1 MQKPEPAS
9 IPLSPGVYLY
19 KDERGRIIYVGK
31 ARVLRRRVLSYF
43 RPEGLPA
50 KTKAMLSHAGSIEYL
65 TTTTE
70 KEALLLE
77 SSLIKKHRPR
87 YNIVLRDDKQY
98 VLFRLNPKHPF
109 PRLEV
114 VRQARRD
121 GARYFGPFTSALSA
135 RETWKLIHRAF
146 ALRRCSDRAMKNRV
160 RACLYHFM
168 GQCPA
173 PCMDL
178 VTPQQYNENV
188 RKVCDLLQGRA
199 APLLDSLREAMEQ
212 ASEDLEFEKA
222 AVLRDQI
229 RAVERTVERQAA
241 VLPGG
246 GDMDAV
252 GLYQAEKGLAL
263 GIVFVRSGAVTDG
276 RAFYWPGL
284 TFEDAPELLWSFVSQ
299 YYSQITPPPRILLPW
314 LPPDTESVE
323 DAEAE
328 NDSTGEGRN
337 AGAGAQAATQSPV
350 PVEAAVVPVPAPVA
364 ASPSAAASFP
374 PPGPVHGPEH
384 GPSPDLSSGPSP
396 DLLSASPSFPL
407 SDPDGALLSVPAA
420 VPSSIPLTG
429 RELLEQTLADRRGGA
444 VRIVPPQH
452 AGDNQLVDM
461 AQSNAR
467 EEARRQEQKSEMS
480 ILDRLARALH
490 LSGPPSRIEC
500 VDVSHTG
507 GRQTRV
513 GMVVFEDGQPARSQY
528 RTYSMPDSGD
538 DYATLHAW
546 VARRLESGAPWPD
559 LLLIDGGRGQLRTI
573 QRALEEAGQ
582 PDLFALAAIAK
593 ARDEQGHA
601 DRRAGNVADRIFVPN
616 RANALPLRE
625 GGQELLFLQNIRDTT
640 HRFAIGRHRKARRG
654 AALAGE
660 LMRLPGVG
668 PATARLLW
676 DHFGSVE
683 AMCAATQEELRKTP
697 GIGPAKAAML
707 LEKLAALR

>member
-1 MQKPEPAS
+1 MQKPESAT

-19 KDERGRIIYVGK
+19 KDDRGRIIYVGK

-43 RPEGLPA
+43 RPDGLPA
-50 KTKAMLSHAGSIEYL
+50 KTRAMLSHATSIEYL

-77 SSLIKKHRPR
+77 ASLIKKHRPR

-98 VLFRLNPKHPF
+98 VLFRLSTKHDF
-109 PRLEV
+109 PRLEI

-121 GARYFGPFTSALSA
+121 GARYFGPFTSALAA
-135 RETWKLIHRAF
+135 RETWKIIHRAF
-146 ALRRCSDRAMKNRV
+146 ALRRCSDKAMKNRV

-173 PCMDL
+173 PCMGM
-178 VTPQQYNENV
+178 VTPQEYNENV

-199 APLLDSLREAMEQ
+199 APLLDSLRTAMNQ
-212 ASEDLEFEKA
+212 ASEELEFEKA

-229 RAVERTVERQAA
+229 QAVERTVERQAA

-252 GLYQAEKGLAL
+252 GLFPADKGLAL

-276 RAFYWPGL
+276 RSFYWPGL

-299 YYSQITPPPRILLPW
+299 YYSQVTPPPRILLPW
-314 LPPDTESVE
+314 LPQ
-323 DAEAE
+323 DAEDTVREDDAE
-328 NDSTGEGRN
+328 SLTDEEISVTEKTPL
-337 AGAGAQAATQSPV
+337 GAVLHETMGTPSA
-350 PVEAAVVPVPAPVA
+350 ED
-364 ASPSAAASFP
+364 PSAANLQNDGNP
-374 PPGPVHGPEH
+374 PPISGAPPAQTGSNRPPAP
-384 GPSPDLSSGPSP
+384 PS
-396 DLLSASPSFPL
+396 
-407 SDPDGALLSVPAA
+407 
-420 VPSSIPLTG
+420 TG
-429 RELLEQTLADRRGGA
+429 RELLEQTLSDRRNGA
-444 VRIVPPQH
+444 VRIVPPQN

-467 EEARRQEQKSEMS
+467 EEARRQEQKSELG

-490 LSGPPSRIEC
+490 LAGPPHRIEC

-507 GRQTRV
+507 GQQTRV
-513 GMVVFEDGQPARSQY
+513 GMVVFEEGQPARSLY
-528 RTYSMPDSGD
+528 RAYAMPDSGD
-538 DYATLHAW
+538 DYATLYAW
-546 VARRLESGAPWPD
+546 VARRLESGPPWPD

-573 QRALEEAGQ
+573 QRALSEAGQ

-601 DRRAGNVADRIFVPN
+601 DRRAGNVADRIFIPD
-616 RANALPLRE
+616 RANPLPLRE
-625 GGQELLFLQNIRDTT
+625 GGPELLFLQNVRDST
-640 HRFAIGRHRKARRG
+640 HRFAIGRHRKAKRG
-654 AALAGE
+654 AALSGE
-660 LMRLPGVG
+660 LMRLPGIG

-676 DHFGSVE
+676 DRFGSVE
-683 AMCAATQEELRKTP
+683 AMCAATKEDLCGLP
-697 GIGPAKAAML
+697 GIGAAKAALL
-707 LEKLAALR
+707 LEKLAGLH